1 MTDHTA
7 IIAILERRLEERSL
21 ELRESAK
28 LIAKLRREV
37 EGLEQALSAS
47 VEAVLRLQ
55 AREHA
60 YEGVLDVLRP
70 MAEQAGWDH
79 IVRAID
85 DLKRDDKEVN

>member
-1 MTDHTA
+1 MIGET
-7 IIAILERRLEERSL
+7 IVEILERRLEERSL

-55 AREHA
+55 TREHA
-60 YEGVLDVLRP
+60 YEGVIDVLRP
-70 MAEQAGWDH
+70 MAERAGWDH

-85 DLKRDDKEVN
+85 DLKKDDKEVN